1 MVLLMHRKR
10 RFPGGGSIDA
20 EVVEISRPINWSS
33 KSKSLKQKEVQNYV
47 LFVPGSYLFVFV
59 FFLFLNRL
67 ITFC

>member
-10 RFPGGGSIDA
+10 VFLGGSSIDA

-47 LFVPGSYLFVFV
+47 LL
-59 FFLFLNRL
+59 LFLN
-67 ITFC
+67 